1 MNFIKIRFNDER
13 SLSDAEAHGSLSE
26 ALRFFDPALT
36 VYRRL
41 WRPAVDICESPES
54 YTIIAELPGVRN
66 EDLHLE
72 ISSRTVRIHGSRV
85 ERLRDRQC
93 RYRLAEITYGNF
105 ERALTLAVP
114 IDVDRVEATLSEGYL
129 EIRIPKAPPGRT
141 VRRVSIG
148 SR

>member
-1 MNFIKIRFNDER
+1 MDFIKIRFSDER
-13 SLSDAEAHGSLSE
+13 SLADAESPGSLSE

-36 VYRRL
+36 VYRRI
-41 WRPAVDICESPES
+41 WRPAVDICESPEL
-54 YTIIAELPGVRN
+54 YTIIAELPGVRS

-72 ISSRTVRIHGSRV
+72 IGSRTVRIHGSRV
-85 ERLRDRQC
+85 ERFRSSQC

-105 ERALTLAVP
+105 ERTLTLAIP
-114 IDVDRVEATLSEGYL
+114 IDVNRVEATLSEGFL
-129 EIRIPKAPPGRT
+129 EIRIPKVPPDRT